1 MDRYREPR
9 GPFEAGRK
17 KVGLEWVGF
26 HDLRHF
32 RASQWIMK
40 GVDLRTVQEL
50 MGHRDIKT
58 TIRPLRTATC
68 LAQHSGSAKTRGRR
82 TRRTPGQKQDNSIR
96 RFRGRA
102 A

>member
-17 KVGLEWVGF
+17 KAGLEWVGF

-40 GVDLRTVQEL
+40 GVDPRTVQEL

-58 TIRPLRTATC
+58 TMRYYAQTAVMC
-68 LAQHSGSAKTRGRR
+68 SRR
-82 TRRTPGQKQDNSIR
+82 SNLLNAR
-96 RFRGRA
+96 
-102 A
+102 